1 MKVYQLQMNATDDNS
16 IVTTTPRSYVYRTR
30 EMARDELASQAACLN
45 GQEGYILRT
54 QTPDVVI
61 FEVKSHPRAYKLTL
75 SIETFEV
82 I

>member
-1 MKVYQLQMNATDDNS
+1 MNATDDNS
-16 IVTTTPRSYVYRTR
+16 IVTTTPRSYVYKTR
-30 EMARDELASQAACLN
+30 EMAREELASQAACLN

-61 FEVKSHPRAYKLTL
+61 FDVLSHPLKYKLTL
-75 SIETFEV
+75 SVETFEV

>member
-16 IVTTTPRSYVYRTR
+16 IVTTTPRSYVYKIR
-30 EMARDELASQAACLN
+30 EMARDELANQAACLN

-54 QTPDVVI
+54 QTPDLVI
-61 FEVKSHPRAYKLTL
+61 FDVRSHPLNYQLRLTV
-75 SIETFEV
+75 ETFEV

>member
-16 IVTTTPRSYVYRTR
+16 IVTTTPRSYVYKIR
-30 EMARDELASQAACLN
+30 EMARDELAYQVAQLN
-45 GQEGYILRT
+45 DQEGYILRK
-54 QTPDVVI
+54 QTPDVAI
-61 FEVKSHPRAYKLTL
+61 FEVKSHPLNYKLTL

>member
-54 QTPDVVI
+54 QTPDLVI
-61 FEVKSHPRAYKLTL
+61 FDVRSHPLNYQLRL
-75 SIETFEV
+75 SVETFEV